1 MVTRRHLFFDPLRP
15 PACRRRPRKAFTLV
29 ELLVVIAIIGVL
41 LAVILPAV
49 QAARE
54 AGRRMQCRNNL
65 KQMALAA
72 NVHLDAH
79 KFFPTAGWGWTWA
92 GDPNYGYDLNQ
103 PGGWMYNILPY
114 VEEQALHDLG
124 KGAAENSVQRKTAIK
139 SAIETV
145 VPLYFC
151 PTRRPA
157 QSLPYTHSGN
167 YVNAQRPA
175 VVARNDYVACSG
187 DKIGVCQGPGTYKE
201 GLVGYNC
208 WNSNSNS
215 QMNGMNVVRGSGLI
229 ALKRVT
235 DGVSKTLLLGEKYL
249 VVKSYETTDG
259 DNDQGWNMGH
269 DSDIIR
275 FCDTPPFNDALGQPP
290 RYTVFG
296 SAHPGGMQVTMA
308 DGSVHTIPYEIDP
321 LVFRRLGIRNDGL
334 PANVP

>member
-1 MVTRRHLFFDPLRP
+1 MHLFFDRLERPARRQRLR
-15 PACRRRPRKAFTLV
+15 AAFTLV
-29 ELLVVIAIIGVL
+29 ELLVVIAIIGLLVAVL
-41 LAVILPAV
+41 LPAV

-65 KQMALAA
+65 KQMGLAC
-72 NVHLDAH
+72 NIHLDTH
-79 KFFPTAGWGWTWA
+79 KFFPTAGWGWVWA
-92 GDPNYGYDLNQ
+92 GDPNYGFDLNQ

-114 VEEQALHDLG
+114 IEEQALHDLG
-124 KGAAENSVQRKTAIK
+124 KGTAENSVLRKTAIK
-139 SAIETV
+139 TAIETV

-157 QSLPYTHSGN
+157 QSVPFTHGMN
-167 YVNAQRPA
+167 YVNAPPPQRPA

-187 DKIGVCQGPGTYKE
+187 DKIGVCQGPASYQE
-201 GLVGYNC
+201 GLRGYSC
-208 WNSNSNS
+208 WTSSPKD
-215 QMNGMNVVRGSGLI
+215 QMNGMNVVRGSGLVS
-229 ALKRVT
+229 LKRVT
-235 DGVSKTLLLGEKYL
+235 DGASKTILLGEKYL

-275 FCDTPPFNDALGQPP
+275 FCDVPPFNDALGQPP

-308 DGSVHTIPYEIDP
+308 DGSVHTIPYDIDP
-321 LVFRRLGIRNDGL
+321 VVFRRLGVRNDGL
-334 PANVP
+334 PANIP